1 MDQQQFLNLMTELG
15 ARKEGHF
22 KLSSGLHSDTYFQC
36 AQVLQY
42 PELALELGKEIASKF
57 DANQFDLVVA
67 PAMGALLLGNEV
79 ARALGRRYVFTERV
93 DGEMTLRRG
102 FEINKGEKVLMVEDV
117 VTRGTSTLEVID
129 VIEKAGGVVEGLAC
143 LVNRTGGNVE
153 LPLPLHSLAAVDVVT
168 WDPDSCPLCKSGSEA
183 IKPGSRGN
191 V

>member
-79 ARALGRRYVFTERV
+79 ARALGRRYIFTERV

>member
-1 MDQQQFLNLMTELG
+1 MTQQEFLDLMTELG

-42 PELALELGKEIASKF
+42 PDLALELGKEIASKF
-57 DANQFDLVVA
+57 DANEFDLVVA

-79 ARALGRRYVFTERV
+79 ARALGRRYIFTERV
-93 DGEMTLRRG
+93 DGKMAIRRG
-102 FEINKGEKVLMVEDV
+102 FEINDGEKVLMVEDV

-129 VIEKAGGVVEGLAC
+129 VIEKAGGVVKGLAC

-153 LPLPLHSLAAVDVVT
+153 LPLPLKSLAAVNVVT
-168 WDPDSCPLCKSGSEA
+168 WDPDKCPLCAEGSEA

-191 V
+191 G

>member
-1 MDQQQFLNLMTELG
+1 ML
-15 ARKEGHF
+15 
-22 KLSSGLHSDTYFQC
+22 
-36 AQVLQY
+36 
-42 PELALELGKEIASKF
+42 
-57 DANQFDLVVA
+57 
-67 PAMGALLLGNEV
+67 
-79 ARALGRRYVFTERV
+79 FTERV

-153 LPLPLHSLAAVDVVT
+153 LPLPLQSLAAVDVVT

>member
-1 MDQQQFLNLMTELG
+1 MDQQKFLDLMTELG

-36 AQVLQY
+36 AMVLQY
-42 PELALELGKEIASKF
+42 PDLALELGKEIAAKF

-79 ARALGRRYVFTERV
+79 ARALGRRYIFTERV
-93 DGEMTLRRG
+93 DGKMTLRRG
-102 FEINKGEKVLMVEDV
+102 FEINKGDKVLMVEDV

-129 VIEKAGGVVEGLAC
+129 VIEKAGGIVEGLAC

-153 LPLPLHSLAAVDVVT
+153 LPLPLQSLAAVDVVT
-168 WDPDSCPLCKSGSEA
+168 WDPDSCPLCKDGSEA